1 MILTPDNNNNLLRTI
16 VEFTYAEYGSA
27 LEMLIAAKK
36 VQSPKLKLG
45 YIRHAI
51 DEFRHAR
58 LLTKV
63 LSNQV
68 NNGIGTFEKDF
79 KFIPGNVVKKGYLDK
94 NGFLIEKL
102 NLKKFVEFVYSNE
115 FLAKEAFD
123 KLALRIKDANSVK
136 FIESIRDDEEG
147 HADISMDTLDEIMED
162 EKGHHGH
169 AKSYYKKNFPKS
181 NIQYAFF
188 REKLKNRFRTLYLKN
203 FKFLTY
209 VIDPLAHLLIKFFG
223 KTILLVKVPDTDKMN
238 LMKSS
243 SSSII

>member
-36 VQSPKLKLG
+36 VNSPKLKIG
-45 YIRHAI
+45 YINHSI
-51 DEFRHAR
+51 DEYRHAR

-63 LSNQV
+63 LTNQI
-68 NNGIGTFEKDF
+68 NNGVGTFEKDF
-79 KFIPGNVVKKGYLDK
+79 KFVPGNVVKKGYLDK

-123 KLALRIKDANSVK
+123 KLALRIKDAKSVK

-147 HADISMDTLDEIMED
+147 HADDSLGTLDEIMED

-169 AKSYYKKNFPKS
+169 ARSYYEKNFPKS
-181 NIQYAFF
+181 KIQFAFF
-188 REKLKNRFRTLYLKN
+188 REKLKNRFRVLYLKN

-209 VIDPLAHLLIKFFG
+209 IIDPLAHLLVKFFG
-223 KTILLVKVPDTDKMN
+223 KVILLVRIPSSDLKN
-238 LMKSS
+238 LMSGS

>member
-36 VQSPKLKLG
+36 VNSPRLKIG
-45 YIRHAI
+45 YIQHSI
-51 DEFRHAR
+51 DEYRHAR

-68 NNGIGTFEKDF
+68 SNGVGTFEKDF

-123 KLALRIKDANSVK
+123 KLALRIKDAKSVK

-147 HADISMDTLDEIMED
+147 HADDSLGTLDEIMED

-169 AKSYYKKNFPKS
+169 ARTYYERNYPKS
-181 NIQYAFF
+181 KIQFAFF
-188 REKLKNRFRTLYLKN
+188 REKLKNRFRVLYLKN

-209 VIDPLAHLLIKFFG
+209 VIDPLAHLLIRIFG
-223 KTILLVKVPDTDKMN
+223 RVILLVKVPSSDSKN
-238 LMKSS
+238 LMESS